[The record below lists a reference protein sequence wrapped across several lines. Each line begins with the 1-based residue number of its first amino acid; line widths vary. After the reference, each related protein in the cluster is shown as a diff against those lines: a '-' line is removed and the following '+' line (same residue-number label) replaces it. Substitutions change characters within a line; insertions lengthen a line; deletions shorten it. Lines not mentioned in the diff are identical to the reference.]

1 MSLIMDVAW
10 QVAYKTETELIP
22 SLSWYSYQANKLI
35 FVVNI
40 RVHQKTITQYM
51 YTWKRNIRLR
61 LALSVLPVLT
71 GPAQSLWHHCVAE
84 WASRARKAPAIQPQY
99 CWVKNE
105 TRHAQYVSR
114 YDFYLSSLV
123 RLQSQLLLKCNGCP
137 YFRPMLELLFSW
149 VLYVRYLACCNNI
162 TYAIHIICIAFTLVL
177 SRNCFLFVVHKSN
190 SDTKAKPDSFPEDK
204 EYSLLAQERDEHVI
218 EVSMAYSFKQ
228 LLLHEDILRCAMC
241 PRYKWGTT
249 SWPHTTFS

>member
-1 MSLIMDVAW
+1 MDVAW

-84 WASRARKAPAIQPQY
+84 
-99 CWVKNE
+99 
-105 TRHAQYVSR
+105 
-114 YDFYLSSLV
+114 
-123 RLQSQLLLKCNGCP
+123 
-137 YFRPMLELLFSW
+137 
-149 VLYVRYLACCNNI
+149 
-162 TYAIHIICIAFTLVL
+162 
-177 SRNCFLFVVHKSN
+177 
-190 SDTKAKPDSFPEDK
+190 
-204 EYSLLAQERDEHVI
+204 
-218 EVSMAYSFKQ
+218 
-228 LLLHEDILRCAMC
+228 
-241 PRYKWGTT
+241 
-249 SWPHTTFS
+249 

>member
-84 WASRARKAPAIQPQY
+84 WASRARKAPAIQSQH

-114 YDFYLSSLV
+114 YDFCLSSLV
-123 RLQSQLLLKCNGCP
+123 RLHQSQQLLKCNACP
-137 YFRPMLELLFSW
+137 YFCPILELRFSW
-149 VLYVRYLACCNNI
+149 VLCVCYL
-162 TYAIHIICIAFTLVL
+162 L
-177 SRNCFLFVVHKSN
+177 SCYIMYRI
-190 SDTKAKPDSFPEDK
+190 
-204 EYSLLAQERDEHVI
+204 YI
-218 EVSMAYSFKQ
+218 SFK
-228 LLLHEDILRCAMC
+228 
-241 PRYKWGTT
+241 
-249 SWPHTTFS
+249 